1 MNLCDIVIDPGHG
14 GDMAAGH
21 SSPIGV
27 QGPGGTLEK
36 DVTLRLAQR
45 LVDALGS
52 TARLTRDGDVNLT
65 LAARADIARSA
76 CARAFVSLHA
86 NSGRPGERGA
96 EAWVHDR
103 ASMASKGLAARLLA
117 ALGALPN
124 VPPAR
129 GVKTGQ
135 MAVLTPESLAPETAA
150 CLLEVDFL
158 SDPDGER
165 RLDDDNAVGAIA
177 AALASALRDQVRATP
192 SLPATPLSLP
202 ARRPAS
208 APAPARAQIQYSSVR
223 GNNNAQRNGFGQ
235 THGQHELY
243 GFQRGARALD
253 ESNNPQAQPKEP
265 PGDLAFV
272 SRRGDGSYGPGEIS
286 VVPVDTSDSWPKAR
300 KAFLV
305 RWTEANVGNGPM
317 GQYTTKCWIT
327 DDNAPDTA
335 GSVFEKEIPSDGL
348 GTHATVDREVR
359 VDPQGPGH
367 YTIHVSLNTSHA
379 EEGPPGFYANNEN
392 TYGIILDY

>member
-1 MNLCDIVIDPGHG
+1 MDLCDIVIDPGHG

-21 SSPIGV
+21 STPLGV
-27 QGPGGTLEK
+27 RGPGGTLEK

-45 LVDALGS
+45 LAAALGPA
-52 TARLTRDGDVNLT
+52 ARLTRDSDTNLT

-76 CARAFVSLHA
+76 GARAFVSLHA
-86 NSGRPGERGA
+86 NSGGPGERGA

-103 ASMASKGLAARLLA
+103 AGQSSKILAARVLA
-117 ALGALPN
+117 ALAALPD
-124 VPPAR
+124 VPPGR

-135 MAVLTPESLAPETAA
+135 MAVLTPESLAPDTAA
-150 CLLEVDFL
+150 CLLEIDFL

-165 RLDDDNAVGAIA
+165 RLDDDNAVGAVA
-177 AALASALRDQVRATP
+177 AALAAALRDAVRATP
-192 SLPATPLSLP
+192 SLPAAPLSLP
-202 ARRPAS
+202 ARRPA
-208 APAPARAQIQYSSVR
+208 AARAN
-223 GNNNAQRNGFGQ
+223 GARNGFGQ
-235 THGQHELY
+235 AHGHHELY

-253 ESNNPQAQPKEP
+253 DDGNNQQGKAKEP

-272 SRRGDGSYGPGEIS
+272 SIRGDGSLGPGEIS
-286 VVPVDTSDSWPKAR
+286 VVPVDTNDSWPKAR
-300 KAFLV
+300 KPFLV
-305 RWTEANVGNGPM
+305 RWTEINAGNGPM
-317 GQYTTKCWIT
+317 GQYTTKLWIT

>member
-1 MNLCDIVIDPGHG
+1 MNLSDIVIDPGHG
-14 GDMAAGH
+14 GDMAEGH
-21 SSPIGV
+21 STPVGV
-27 QGPGGTLEK
+27 RGPAGTLEK

-45 LVDALGS
+45 LAAALGPA
-52 TARLTRDGDVNLT
+52 ARLTRDSDMNLT
-65 LAARADIARSA
+65 LAARAEIARSA
-76 CARAFVSLHA
+76 GARAFVSLHA
-86 NSGRPGERGA
+86 NSGGPGERGA

-103 ASMASKGLAARLLA
+103 GSPASKSLAARVLA
-117 ALGALPN
+117 ALAALPN
-124 VPPAR
+124 VPPGR

-135 MAVLTPESLAPETAA
+135 MAVLTPESLAPDTAA

-192 SLPATPLSLP
+192 SLPATPLSVP
-202 ARRPAS
+202 ARRA
-208 APAPARAQIQYSSVR
+208 AGLIQFGHIR
-223 GNNNAQRNGFGQ
+223 GNNNAGGPRNGFGQ
-235 THGQHELY
+235 AHGRHELY
-243 GFQRGARALD
+243 GFQQGARALED
-253 ESNNPQAQPKEP
+253 DSNPQAKPKEP

-272 SRRGDGSYGPGEIS
+272 TLRGDGTYGPGEIS

-305 RWTEANVGNGPM
+305 RWTEANIGNGPM

-348 GTHATVDREVR
+348 GTKATVDREVR